1 MSIPIRRVGRVLPH
15 KSEKEIAYQR
25 LSCLEDIKII
35 AETMRDEDI
44 AEIKA
49 QSGLDPIASLF
60 YCFFKSRPCMTMI
73 SRHGHPMGMWG
84 VVPESETSGR
94 IWMLGCQSMLDDTSD
109 KRTFL
114 RRSKVELDKI
124 IQEYPVLF
132 NVVDARNKVHVRWL
146 QWMGFTFIKKHSEYG
161 PESRLFY
168 EFVRI

>member
-15 KSEKEIAYQR
+15 KSEETVAYQR
-25 LSCLEDIKII
+25 LTQLDDIKKI
-35 AETMRDEDI
+35 ADNMREEDM

-49 QSGLDPIASLF
+49 QSGLEPLASLF
-60 YCFFKSRPCMTMI
+60 YCFFKSSPCMTMI
-73 SRHGHPMGMWG
+73 SRHGHRMGMWG

-94 IWMLGCQSMLDDTSD
+94 IWMLGCQSMLDDTKD

-114 RRSKVELDKI
+114 RQSKIELRKI
-124 IQEYPVLF
+124 LKEYPVLF
-132 NVVDARNKVHVRWL
+132 NVVDSRNEVHVRWL

-161 PESRLFY
+161 PEKRPFY